1 MAGPESL
8 TLRDQLNG
16 ADRLTRE
23 IMDHLER
30 AFVPQAHELRRVTRV
45 TGEDDP
51 TSQLEDVTLRNQI
64 DNLLKSDAYTK
75 EMSERLQAYLA
86 SIGQEVGK
94 IVGGN

>member
-45 TGEDDP
+45 TGGDDA
-51 TSQLEDVTLRNQI
+51 TGQLEDVTLRNQI
-64 DNLLKSDAYTK
+64 DNLLESDAYTK
-75 EMSERLQAYLA
+75 EMSERLRAYLA
-86 SIGQEVGK
+86 SIGKEVGK
-94 IVGGN
+94 IVNGT

>member
-8 TLRDQLNG
+8 TLRDQLTG

-30 AFVPQAHELRRVTRV
+30 AFVPQAHQLRAVTRV
-45 TGEDDP
+45 TGEAD

-64 DNLLKSDAYTK
+64 DNLLKSDDYTK
-75 EMSERLQAYLA
+75 EMSGRLRAYLA
-86 SIGQEVGK
+86 SIGKEVGK
-94 IVGGN
+94 IVTGH

>member
-1 MAGPESL
+1 MAGLESL

-30 AFVPQAHELRRVTRV
+30 AFVPQSHDLRRVTRV

-51 TSQLEDVTLRNQI
+51 TGQLEDVTLRNQI

-75 EMSERLQAYLA
+75 EMTERLRAYLA
-86 SIGQEVGK
+86 SISKEVGK
-94 IVGGN
+94 IVGGV

>member
-1 MAGPESL
+1 MRQPESL
-8 TLRDQLNG
+8 TLRDQLND

-30 AFVPQAHELRRVTRV
+30 AFIPQAHELRRVTRI

-51 TSQLEDVTLRNQI
+51 ANQLADVTLRNQVG
-64 DNLLKSDAYTK
+64 NLLKSDDYTLTMTK
-75 EMSERLQAYLA
+75 RLHAYLT
-86 SIGQEVGK
+86 SIGKEVGK

>member
-1 MAGPESL
+1 MVGPESL

-45 TGEDDP
+45 SGEDDP
-51 TSQLEDVTLRNQI
+51 TAQLEDVTLRNQI

-75 EMSERLQAYLA
+75 EMSERLRTYLA
-86 SIGQEVGK
+86 SIGQEIGK

>member
-8 TLRDQLNG
+8 TLRDQLTG

-30 AFVPQAHELRRVTRV
+30 AFVPQAHQLRTVTRI
-45 TGEDDP
+45 TGEAD

-64 DNLLKSDAYTK
+64 DNLLKSDDYTK
-75 EMSERLQAYLA
+75 EMSERLRAYLA
-86 SIGQEVGK
+86 SIGKEVGK
-94 IVGGN
+94 IVSGH

>member
-8 TLRDQLNG
+8 TLRDQLTG

-30 AFVPQAHELRRVTRV
+30 AFVPQAHQLRSVTRIS
-45 TGEDDP
+45 GEAD

-64 DNLLKSDAYTK
+64 DNLLKSDDYTK
-75 EMSERLQAYLA
+75 DMSERLRAYLA
-86 SIGQEVGK
+86 SIGKEVGK
-94 IVGGN
+94 IVTGH

>member
-1 MAGPESL
+1 MAAPESL

-16 ADRLTRE
+16 ADRLVRE

-30 AFVPQAHELRRVTRV
+30 AFVPQAHELRRVTRI
-45 TGEDDP
+45 TGESDL
-51 TSQLEDVTLRNQI
+51 SQLEDVTLRNQI

-86 SIGQEVGK
+86 SIGKEVGK
-94 IVGGN
+94 IVSGH